1 MPRASYGLIN
11 KGLAQCFADKK
22 KLVDFLMKRSHSLQ
36 LVLSTLRNLIE
47 ECESLSIISEI
58 FDMLNYV
65 LNSDLER

>member
-1 MPRASYGLIN
+1 
-11 KGLAQCFADKK
+11 
-22 KLVDFLMKRSHSLQ
+22 MKRSYASQ

-65 LNSDLER
+65 LNSELER